1 MVCTVPKILD
11 LLVLR
16 YLTRLSSVVGKATG
30 NPFLGST
37 WSLGHYHSR
46 KTPVEKFMS
55 LFPFLILAVLFLFF
69 CLSQVGQ
76 GLKRKV
82 KKSKNFQVSYQRE
95 RTSVVDPIRLDILA
109 GLKLHL
115 KPIS

>member
-1 MVCTVPKILD
+1 MPKIWD

-37 WSLGHYHSR
+37 WSLGHYHLR
-46 KTPVEKFMS
+46 KSQVEKFMS
-55 LFPFLILAVLFLFF
+55 LFPFLILAVLFWFF
-69 CLSQVGQ
+69 PGRQVGQ

>member
-1 MVCTVPKILD
+1 MGFTSFEIPDKVVVSCGEGHWESISGVNMVTGSLSLKKI
-11 LLVLR
+11 
-16 YLTRLSSVVGKATG
+16 TSSKIYVTFSFFDFAS
-30 NPFLGST
+30 F
-37 WSLGHYHSR
+37 
-46 KTPVEKFMS
+46 
-55 LFPFLILAVLFLFF
+55 VLFFAS
-69 CLSQVGQ
+69 SQVGQ

-95 RTSVVDPIRLDILA
+95 RTSVDDPIGLDILV